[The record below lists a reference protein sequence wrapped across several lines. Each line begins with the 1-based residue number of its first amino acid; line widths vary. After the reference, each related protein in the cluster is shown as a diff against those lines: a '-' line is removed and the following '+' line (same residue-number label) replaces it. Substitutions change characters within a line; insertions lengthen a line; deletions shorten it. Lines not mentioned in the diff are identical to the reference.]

1 VKTHFDRTLLD
12 TNSESRA
19 WILGLTYV
27 GIVVA
32 IGLSGMHLLQKPS
45 RTTNNA
51 PPAQKPLIREQ
62 QPSIETPSPAIP
74 KQVPDATPK
83 QSIESAVVTKDA
95 TRDTTPVVPP
105 STPTIDPKPALIPD
119 TPPKTATPDNKTL
132 PRLETQFAPPSRI
145 QADSFFNNTLVRIY
159 RQKHP
164 DDPMTNRELTE
175 TMGDHYKIRGTFIP
189 YAEKFPDWAQ
199 HYHMIKKEKGEQ

>member
-12 TNSESRA
+12 TSSESRA

-27 GIVVA
+27 GVVVV

-45 RTTNNA
+45 QKANNA
-51 PPAQKPLIREQ
+51 PLTQEP
-62 QPSIETPSPAIP
+62 QPSIAPPLPAIP
-74 KQVPDATPK
+74 QRIPVATQK
-83 QSIESAVVTKDA
+83 QSVESAVATKDA
-95 TRDTTPVVPP
+95 PRTTTPVAPAAA
-105 STPTIDPKPALIPD
+105 PTIDPHPLSIPD
-119 TPPKTATPDNKTL
+119 SPPKTATPDNKTL
-132 PRLETQFAPPSRI
+132 SKLETRFAPPPRV
-145 QADSFFNNTLVRIY
+145 QADSFFNNTLVRTY

-175 TMGDHYKIRGTFIP
+175 TMGDHYKVRGTFIP

>member
-1 VKTHFDRTLLD
+1 MKTHFDRTLLD

-27 GIVVA
+27 GIVVV
-32 IGLSGMHLLQKPS
+32 IGLSGMHFLQKPS
-45 RTTNNA
+45 QKANNA
-51 PPAQKPLIREQ
+51 PLTQEPLTRKQ
-62 QPSIETPSPAIP
+62 QPSIETPFPAIP
-74 KQVPDATPK
+74 ERVPVATPK
-83 QSIESAVVTKDA
+83 QSVESAVVTKDT
-95 TRDTTPVVPP
+95 TRTTTPVVPA
-105 STPTIDPKPALIPD
+105 STPTIDPKPVSIPGS
-119 TPPKTATPDNKTL
+119 PPKTATPDNKTL
-132 PRLETQFAPPSRI
+132 PRLETRFAPPPRI

-199 HYHMIKKEKGEQ
+199 HYHMIKKEKGGQ

>member
-12 TNSESRA
+12 TSSESRA

-27 GIVVA
+27 GIIVV

-45 RTTNNA
+45 
-51 PPAQKPLIREQ
+51 QKVIAETSSQEPQ
-62 QPSIETPSPAIP
+62 TSIEAPITTIP
-74 KQVPDATPK
+74 KRPPIVITEKPAEPTVPTNDTPD
-83 QSIESAVVTKDA
+83 I
-95 TRDTTPVVPP
+95 TTPIAPAFT
-105 STPTIDPKPALIPD
+105 STIDPQPESIPQSPQK
-119 TPPKTATPDNKTL
+119 TNPPNNSIL
-132 PRLETQFAPPSRI
+132 PKLETRFAPPPPI

-175 TMGDHYKIRGTFIP
+175 TMGDHYKVRGTFIA

-199 HYHMIKKEKGEQ
+199 HYNMIKKEKGGE

>member
-1 VKTHFDRTLLD
+1 MKTHFDRTLLD

-27 GIVVA
+27 GIVVV

-45 RTTNNA
+45 RKANNA
-51 PPAQKPLIREQ
+51 PLTQEPLTRKQ
-62 QPSIETPSPAIP
+62 QPSIETPSPLIP
-74 KQVPDATPK
+74 ERVPVATPK
-83 QSIESAVVTKDA
+83 QSVESVVVTKGV
-95 TRDTTPVVPP
+95 TRTTTPVVPA
-105 STPTIDPKPALIPD
+105 STPTIDPKTVSIPD
-119 TPPKTATPDNKTL
+119 FPPKTAIPDNKTL
-132 PRLETQFAPPSRI
+132 PRLETRFAPPPSI

-175 TMGDHYKIRGTFIP
+175 TMGDHYKIRGTFIA

-199 HYHMIKKEKGEQ
+199 HYNMIKKEKGEQ

>member
-1 VKTHFDRTLLD
+1 MKTHFDRTLLD

-32 IGLSGMHLLQKPS
+32 IGLSGMHMLQKPS
-45 RTTNNA
+45 RTTNNVA
-51 PPAQKPLIREQ
+51 PAQEPLTREQ
-62 QPSIETPSPAIP
+62 QPSIETPSTAIP
-74 KQVPDATPK
+74 ERVPVATPK
-83 QSIESAVVTKDA
+83 QFVETTVVTKNA
-95 TRDTTPVVPP
+95 TRPTTQVVPTP
-105 STPTIDPKPALIPD
+105 TPTIDPKPALIPD

-199 HYHMIKKEKGEQ
+199 HYHMIKKEKGLQ

>member
-1 VKTHFDRTLLD
+1 
-12 TNSESRA
+12 
-19 WILGLTYV
+19 
-27 GIVVA
+27 
-32 IGLSGMHLLQKPS
+32 MLQKPS
-45 RTTNNA
+45 RTTNNVA
-51 PPAQKPLIREQ
+51 PAQEPLTREQ
-62 QPSIETPSPAIP
+62 QPSIETPSTAIP
-74 KQVPDATPK
+74 ERVPVATPK
-83 QSIESAVVTKDA
+83 QFVETTVVTKNA
-95 TRDTTPVVPP
+95 TRPTTQVVPTP
-105 STPTIDPKPALIPD
+105 TPTIDPKPALIPD

-199 HYHMIKKEKGEQ
+199 HYHMIKKEKGAQ

>member
-27 GIVVA
+27 GIVVV

-45 RTTNNA
+45 RKANNV
-51 PPAQKPLIREQ
+51 PLTQEP
-62 QPSIETPSPAIP
+62 QPSIETPSPTIP
-74 KQVPDATPK
+74 KQVPVATPK
-83 QSIESAVVTKDA
+83 QSVESAVVTKDA
-95 TRDTTPVVPP
+95 TRTTTPVVPA
-105 STPTIDPKPALIPD
+105 STPTTDPKTALIPD
-119 TPPKTATPDNKTL
+119 SPPKTAPPDNKTL
-132 PRLETQFAPPSRI
+132 PRLETRFAPPPRI

-199 HYHMIKKEKGEQ
+199 HYHMIKKEKEEQ